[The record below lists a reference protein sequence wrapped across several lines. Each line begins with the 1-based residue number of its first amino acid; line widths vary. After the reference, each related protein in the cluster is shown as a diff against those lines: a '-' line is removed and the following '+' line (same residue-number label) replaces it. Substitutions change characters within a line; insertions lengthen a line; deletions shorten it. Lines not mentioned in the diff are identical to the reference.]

1 MNTNRT
7 CHSKNHLGL
16 LFGIA
21 CLSLALISGCSESS
35 TGSVPVNR
43 FEEVGRII
51 LPGIQG
57 TAGADT
63 IVVATDG
70 TLYKIYRASPAAPDT
85 LIEISSVNSGF
96 TSTLAD
102 LVVTS
107 DLTTGTMQ
115 NGVTT
120 IDMSPTPANTPT
132 VSQSPLTGTGVV
144 SAVSA
149 NGNTMLVGFTSSVV
163 VYSITTPASPQPLD
177 TFASKW
183 PITMVVGVGTGFV
196 VFSDSGYAWVNVAD
210 TNTITFAET
219 WHTQLSKYARGL
231 LVGTILHAS
240 GSDDLLTTSRIGVID
255 LTNPAVPIALTVA
268 RPIVGIFRDFVY
280 RDQTTYLLMTDASM
294 VRYAWNGT
302 AMVQTESTPIA
313 WDNLDFRGFY
323 ATADRYF
330 VAINPDS
337 LRIYRLAK

>member
-1 MNTNRT
+1 MNTIRVH
-7 CHSKNHLGL
+7 HSKNHVGL
-16 LFGIA
+16 LFWIA
-21 CLSLALISGCSESS
+21 LLSLALISGCSDSS
-35 TGSVPVNR
+35 TGGVPVNR

-70 TLYKIYRASPAAPDT
+70 TLYKIYRASPAAPDI
-85 LIEISSVNSGF
+85 LIEISSVSSGF

-102 LVVTS
+102 LVVTN

-120 IDMSPTPANTPT
+120 VDMSPTPANTPT

-144 SAVSA
+144 SAVSV

-163 VYSITTPASPQPLD
+163 VYSITTPSTLVPLQ
-177 TFASKW
+177 TFGSSW
-183 PITMVVGVGTGFV
+183 PITMVVSAGTGFV

-210 TNTITFAET
+210 TNNITFAET
-219 WHTQLSKYARGL
+219 WHTLLSKYARGSM
-231 LVGTILHAS
+231 VGTTLHAS
-240 GSDDLLTTSRIGVID
+240 GSDDLVTTSRIGVID
-255 LTNPAVPIALTVA
+255 LTNPAVPIALTVV
-268 RPIVGIFRDFVY
+268 RPIVGVFRDFVY
-280 RDQTTYLLMTDASM
+280 RDQTTYLLMTDASL
-294 VRYAWNGT
+294 VRYSWSGSNL
-302 AMVQTESTPIA
+302 VQTESTPIA

-323 ATADRYF
+323 ATADRYY

-337 LRIYRLAK
+337 LRIYQLAK